1 MSKIVNE
8 YVKGDEIVEAVRSA
22 IEFRATWMGL
32 IFDEMRKAGV
42 DAEGITRR
50 AIARC
55 GHLDGKKI
63 KAAAD
68 GKEVDGNDICK
79 FSFRDLMRRCFQM
92 DPVTSDENNAD
103 AWLHYCPLIT
113 AWQKLGFDDETIAL
127 LCDITMDGDRNVAA
141 ECGFGLQLDYTIG
154 GGDGKCN
161 IHFKR

>member
-50 AIARC
+50 AITRC

-103 AWLHYCPLIT
+103 AWLHYCLP
-113 AWQKLGFDDETIAL
+113 ASFAL
-127 LCDITMDGDRNVAA
+127 PAPPPCSVWLRRSYSGCQPAGHRPSSVPA
-141 ECGFGLQLDYTIG
+141 
-154 GGDGKCN
+154 
-161 IHFKR
+161 HFHSACPPERQWTVS